1 MSIRLMVVD
10 DSKFVYNEMVFFLE
24 DSEFELVK
32 YCRSGEEAVDAYLEA
47 KPDLVTM
54 DIILPRMDGFECAK
68 MILKEDPEA
77 KIVFVSSLAYDDTIE
92 EAKEL
97 GCDEFLFKP
106 FERDSLIGI
115 LTRAANKA
123 RKTAPEDPNQENDPN
138 DSNTGGGEV

>member
-1 MSIRLMVVD
+1 MVVD

-24 DSEFELVK
+24 NSDFDLVK
-32 YCRSGEEAVDAYLEA
+32 YCRSGEEAIEAYREF

-68 MILKEDPEA
+68 IILKDDPEA
-77 KIVFVSSLAYDDTIE
+77 RIVFVSSLAYDDTIE

-115 LTRAANKA
+115 LTRAANKG
-123 RKTAPEDPNQENDPN
+123 KETIVKESD
-138 DSNTGGGEV
+138 TGGDTV

>member
-24 DSEFELVK
+24 GSDFELVK
-32 YCRSGEEAVDAYLEA
+32 YCRSGEEAVEAYQEF

-68 MILKEDPEA
+68 TILKDDPKA
-77 KIVFVSSLAYDDTIE
+77 RIVFVSSLAYDDTIE

-106 FERDSLIGI
+106 FERDSLLDV
-115 LTRAANKA
+115 LTRAANK
-123 RKTAPEDPNQENDPN
+123 TMENVTQ
-138 DSNTGGGEV
+138 DSNTGGEEA

>member
-10 DSKFVYNEMVFFLE
+10 DSRFVYNEMDYFLE
-24 DSEFELVK
+24 DTDFELIR
-32 YCRSGEEAVDAYLEA
+32 YCKSGEEAVEAYKEL

-68 MILKEDPEA
+68 AILKEDPKA
-77 KIVFVSSLAYDDTIE
+77 RIVFISSLAYDDTID

-106 FERDSLIGI
+106 FERDTLLDV
-115 LTRAANKA
+115 LTRASQKA
-123 RKTAPEDPNQENDPN
+123 A
-138 DSNTGGGEV
+138 GGENA